1 MTSGDNGGSRD
12 PAANLRLIRNA
23 IIATIGL
30 VALLVVV
37 ARCDVDGEPS
47 TSGGPATSSSPTFSR
62 PTSSSPTSS
71 GPTSSSPTTSEA
83 PVKPGGFGALN
94 ARDYIDA
101 RYMRSNALDEAASI
115 SGYVADGDVDTVAQ
129 EISEAE
135 RPTDARPGATSYG
148 NVEGTRFLQYPLYIV
163 GLFPYGV
170 GKTRVMVSKDYRTG
184 LNHYHSYIGIY
195 WVPTPRYSGP
205 GDSFR
210 GGGSGGGK

>member
-1 MTSGDNGGSRD
+1 MTPGDNGGPRD
-12 PAANLRLIRNA
+12 PSANLRLIRN
-23 IIATIGL
+23 
-30 VALLVVV
+30 VVV
-37 ARCDVDGEPS
+37 AVIGVVSLLAVIARCDVDGGSS
-47 TSGGPATSSSPTFSR
+47 TSGGLATSSAPTFSS
-62 PTSSSPTSS
+62 PTPMSPVPSSSSA
-71 GPTSSSPTTSEA
+71 TSEVPA
-83 PVKPGGFGALN
+83 ETGLLGALN

-101 RYMRSNALDEAASI
+101 RFVRNETLDEAASI

-148 NVEGTRFLQYPLYIV
+148 NVEGARFLQYPLYIV

-184 LNHYHSYIGIY
+184 LDHYHSYIGTY
-195 WVPTPRYSGP
+195 WVPTPHYSGP
-205 GDSFR
+205 GDSYR